1 MESAAPARG
10 SYRTGRERVERI
22 LDAAHEAFISEGY
35 RASSLRDIARAS
47 GISHPGLLRYFSS
60 RAEILTALIERL
72 DRESAA
78 RWDLFAREG
87 SGEVTPSMI
96 AKGGQE
102 VPGWVELFTALLGE
116 ATSPSHPGHPLML
129 ARRREGAVLGVEG
142 LARRGVPSAD
152 AERALRLLVA
162 GWEGLQILA
171 LYFPSEIDIVAHLE
185 RREDHLN
192 EGAPV
197 PEPGAGAP
205 PDPHPAGDPP
215 SAIVEAAATLYAQHG
230 YYETSMQAV
239 ADRAGVTR
247 AALIHVA
254 PTKEALL
261 HTVLRELFGASTDGD
276 EILGLVHRPRW
287 VTAAEVVLLCEA
299 TVPSHPAH
307 PFFRERLAAARSSV
321 AEILGGEGLEAPR
334 DDADW
339 IVASCLGILI
349 AWLYEPE
356 RVDPAEMLAGALAW
370 TRPADAAH
378 RRRGAAGSR

>member
-1 MESAAPARG
+1 MESTAPARG

-22 LDAAHEAFISEGY
+22 LDAAHEVFISEGY

-72 DRESAA
+72 DQESAA
-78 RWDLFAREG
+78 RWDRFAREG
-87 SGEVTPSMI
+87 TGEATPSLI
-96 AKGGQE
+96 AKGGRE

-116 ATSPSHPGHPLML
+116 ATSPSHPGHSLML
-129 ARRREGAVLGVEG
+129 ARRRKGAALGVEG

-152 AERALRLLVA
+152 AERALRLIVA

-197 PEPGAGAP
+197 PESGAGAP
-205 PDPHPAGDPP
+205 PDPYPAGA

-239 ADRAGVTR
+239 ADRAGITR

-261 HTVLRELFGASTDGD
+261 HTVLRELFGASADGD
-276 EILGLVHRPRW
+276 EILGLLHRPRW

-307 PFFRERLAAARSSV
+307 AFFRERLAAARSSV
-321 AEILGGEGLEAPR
+321 EESLVGEGVEAPR

-349 AWLYEPE
+349 AWLYEPD
-356 RVDPAEMLAGALAW
+356 RVDPAGMLAGALEW
-370 TRPADAAH
+370 TGPSTDVSRHRPAT
-378 RRRGAAGSR
+378 G